1 MQDPVAGTEPAP
13 RAAPSFV
20 RGLGQFDA
28 ANLVAGSM
36 IGSGVFIVTADIA
49 RQVGGG
55 LWVLAVWAI
64 AGAMTV
70 LGAASY
76 GELASIF
83 PAAGG
88 QYVYLREAF
97 GRMPAFLYGWTLFL
111 VIQAGTLAAV
121 AVAFA
126 KFAGVLVP
134 AVSDATYVLYVP
146 DLPFHAAIGVTT
158 QHLVAIGVIVLLTAN
173 NATGLTAARRVQN
186 VFTVLKVLTLAGV
199 TVLGLAHAAPD
210 AALSS
215 PAFGDAARDGAPVH
229 GFGIAVAVAV
239 AMVGALFSADAW
251 NNVTFAA
258 GEVRRP
264 ERTVPRALVAG
275 TVVVTLLYLL
285 TNVAYLNAL
294 SPERIATAPA
304 DRVAT
309 ALMEAVLGPAGAA
322 VMAGLVMVSTFG
334 CLNGMILAGPR
345 LYFAMARDG
354 LFVRQAGRLSER
366 THVPVWGL
374 WVQGAWAAAL
384 TLSGTYGDL
393 LDYVIF
399 AALLFYVVSVAG
411 VFRLRRTRPDLPR
424 AFKAPGYPVLPGLYV
439 AACLFVMGVLL
450 VEKPM
455 YTWPGLAIVLAG
467 VPVYLWRRRSTVD
480 G

>member
-1 MQDPVAGTEPAP
+1 MK
-13 RAAPSFV
+13 APSSPVEPGFIQS
-20 RGLGQFDA
+20 LKLFDS

-36 IGSGVFIVTADIA
+36 IGSGIFIVTADIT

-55 LWVLAVWAI
+55 FWVLLVWVI

-70 LGAASY
+70 MGAACY
-76 GELASIF
+76 GELASLF
-83 PAAGG
+83 PTAGG

-111 VIQAGTLAAV
+111 VIQTGTLAAV

-134 AVSDATYVLYVP
+134 WISDSTNVLAGTPFDGAVIISTQQVVAI
-146 DLPFHAAIGVTT
+146 AAIAV
-158 QHLVAIGVIVLLTAN
+158 LTAN
-173 NATGLTAARRVQN
+173 NIAGIGAAKRVQN
-186 VFTVLKVLTLAGV
+186 LFTVIKVLALLVIIG
-199 TVLGLAHAAPD
+199 LGLYFGAQDGALRAPD
-210 AALSS
+210 FFEAKREGVNLKNAE
-215 PAFGDAARDGAPVH
+215 
-229 GFGIAVAVAV
+229 IAVAIAT

-264 ERTVPRALVAG
+264 ERTVPLALLIG
-275 TVVVTLLYLL
+275 TIMVTFLYFL

-294 SPERIATAPA
+294 PAEEIAYARA

-309 ALMEAVLGPAGAA
+309 AMMETIFGQSGAA
-322 VMAGLVMVSTFG
+322 VMAAVVMTSTFG

-345 LYFAMARDG
+345 LYYAMARDG
-354 LFVRQAGRLSER
+354 LFFRSAGRLSKNSR
-366 THVPVWGL
+366 VPVWGL
-374 WVQGAWAAAL
+374 LVQGAWAAIL

-399 AALLFYVVSVAG
+399 AALLFYVVSVVGAI
-411 VFRLRRTRPDLPR
+411 RLRLKSPELPR
-424 AFKAPGYPVLPGLYV
+424 AFRIPLFPVIPLVYI
-439 AACLFVMGVLL
+439 AACLFIMAVLL
-450 VEKPM
+450 VEKPL
-455 YTWPGLAIVLAG
+455 YTWPGLIVVLTG
-467 VPVYLWRRRSTVD
+467 VPVYLWMMKKAAV
-480 G
+480 